1 MILRGAIRSLTPFT
15 NHSNLKIEL
24 HVKFVGHDFRP
35 LLVRDVCSMKIWAEA
50 FVNICRILCDYLQVP
65 QVMRPADTPML
76 LQWSGALLLLL
87 PIESQKKS
95 WKKSWEAKVL
105 GLTVFFF
112 LHFGPQK
119 QLWTIFEPLSHFCC
133 QPFWDTLYTSAESW
147 HQWHWLHCWCD
158 VLLSSWFQVL
168 WPLVW

>member
-65 QVMRPADTPML
+65 RVMRSASPMV
-76 LQWSGALLLLL
+76 WC
-87 PIESQKKS
+87 PIAAAVYRVPKKIL
-95 WKKSWEAKVL
+95 KEILGGKSF
-105 GLTVFFF
+105 GPDCFFF